1 MLLVQFSILKEGGW
15 AGEMV
20 QQMKCKLEEVDSDSQ
35 SPQKSWEE
43 TSLGGLREGQREV
56 VLRDP
61 AANHSG
67 ML

>member
-1 MLLVQFSILKEGGW
+1 MLLGAIQHFKRRGL
-15 AGEMV
+15 V